1 MYQQP
6 SLDYCDPEQ
15 NLKLWW
21 FSGKFWLVT
30 RFVFIPTTF
39 KLIYG
44 RFICD
49 GQRYQ
54 IWLYEGAWCLFLF
67 CFLGQSE
74 AIRSCWWAGQ
84 TSRPNRW
91 LTTNFLLFLCN
102 CHFHLTHYLCSI
114 KLEDLRAP
122 LDAVTESWS
131 PLSNILNYFSYCQI
145 TSLTWVDRALFPT
158 IFIFFYWINLP
169 ICKVSY
175 NDIWKISS
183 KFPHL
188 RRCNQQICG
197 N

>member
-30 RFVFIPTTF
+30 RFVFIPTTS

-49 GQRYQ
+49 GQRFQ
-54 IWLYEGAWCLFLF
+54 IWLRRSVMFVFVLF
-67 CFLGQSE
+67 CR
-74 AIRSCWWAGQ
+74 AKWTIPSCWWAGQ

-102 CHFHLTHYLCSI
+102 YHFHLTHYLCSI

-131 PLSNILNYFSYCQI
+131 PLSNILNYFSYCEI

-169 ICKVSY
+169 IF
-175 NDIWKISS
+175 KI
-183 KFPHL
+183 
-188 RRCNQQICG
+188 
-197 N
+197 